1 MIHRILIIVIIMTGL
16 IMAQAK
22 SSAIQTDQGW
32 KHYTSTQKIELISLS
47 NYLYDNE
54 LYDRAILSFF
64 QYIYRYPG
72 DSLEPTAYYYIGR
85 CYEESSQPQ
94 LAVEYYDK
102 IHTYTFTDSSIKQLA
117 RYRMGISQLL
127 IDNDKEVFKITE
139 GTDDPY
145 LLTLRGL
152 VEFRAMNWSDAR
164 QTLRV
169 AEAAFNDTYYSKLLR
184 EMYEYIDHAVLL
196 SGKKRW
202 ITLLASTFPGGGWAY
217 LGDYNSAVGT
227 FAAVTIPLFFTFST
241 VDVASSSV
249 RYEYAYN
256 TIIPQNKGYG
266 ERVTISKA
274 INSNGLSGIRYDL
287 LGISLSAYLGSIY
300 SSQSNVSETNRK
312 TVEEYIETR
321 ITKVWLDDVFLNI
334 EPDFSI
340 R

>member
-1 MIHRILIIVIIMTGL
+1 MIHRILKIVVIVTGL
-16 IMAQAK
+16 LIAQAGN
-22 SSAIQTDQGW
+22 SAIQTDQGW
-32 KHYTSTQKIELISLS
+32 KHYTSTQKTELISLS
-47 NYLYDNE
+47 NYLYENA

-94 LAVEYYDK
+94 LAVEYYAK
-102 IHTYTFTDSSIKQLA
+102 IHTYTFADSSIKRLA

-127 IDNDKEVFKITE
+127 TDNEKEVFDITE

-169 AEAAFNDTYYSKLLR
+169 AEAIFNDTYYSKLLR

-202 ITLLASTFPGGGWAY
+202 ITLLVSIFPGGGWAY
-217 LGDYNSAVGT
+217 LGDYNSALGT
-227 FAAVTIPLFFTFST
+227 FTAVTIPLFFSFST
-241 VDVASSSV
+241 GDVAPSSI

-256 TIIPQNKGYG
+256 AIIPRNKGYQ
-266 ERVTISKA
+266 ERVGIPKT
-274 INSNGLSGIRYDL
+274 INSKGLSGVRYDL
-287 LGISLSAYLGSIY
+287 LAISLSAYLGSIY
-300 SSQSNVSETNRK
+300 SSQSNVSEANRK
-312 TVEEYIETR
+312 TVEKYIETR
-321 ITKVWLDDVFLNI
+321 ITKAWLDSIFLNS
-334 EPDFSI
+334 EPEFSI